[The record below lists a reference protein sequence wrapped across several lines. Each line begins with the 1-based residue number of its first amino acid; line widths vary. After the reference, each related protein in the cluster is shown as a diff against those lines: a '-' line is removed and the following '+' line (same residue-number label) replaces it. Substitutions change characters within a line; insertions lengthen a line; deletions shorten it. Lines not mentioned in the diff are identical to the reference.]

1 MLTTC
6 TNSRGS
12 AESDKDN
19 SSSERIKCIRLASA
33 RSHGVN
39 NSSAKDS
46 GGEIPVG
53 EETSD
58 ADAQITNP
66 IAVRPNTQHNTN
78 FYYSNTAF
86 AD

>member
-1 MLTTC
+1 LHHLLITP

-46 GGEIPVG
+46 GGEVPVG

-66 IAVRPNTQHNTN
+66 IAVRFNLLL
-78 FYYSNTAF
+78 
-86 AD
+86 

>member
-1 MLTTC
+1 
-6 TNSRGS
+6 
-12 AESDKDN
+12 
-19 SSSERIKCIRLASA
+19 LASA

-46 GGEIPVG
+46 GGEVPVG

-66 IAVRPNTQHNTN
+66 IAVRLNSQHDVK
-78 FYYSNTAF
+78 FSHHGSNALT
-86 AD
+86 D